1 MNARSAIWFRALVAR
16 KRDAVFATVP
26 AQISGGLCRRPPSSS
41 PSRFRRRRGG
51 NGFRAST
58 TREEGLRILTSPRRE
73 ASLFDYGGKLRFP
86 AFFFVP
92 TATGDLQRQPAG
104 LHCRRHGSGQHS
116 LDRRSDI
123 RRRDAPRRG
132 RGVLSREGLP
142 RRRHRGRSGALR
154 RRRRAVARVHRD
166 RPADHRQCRDSRPQ
180 GNGRVLSQS
189 GRAGMGHH
197 GRRPARATRG
207 RGHAPSRS
215 WSRRC
220 RWPRFSPPSAFPIS

>member
-86 AFFFVP
+86 AFFLCGGQPETYGWGFSGSLAG
-92 TATGDLQRQPAG
+92 TAY
-104 LHCRRHGSGQHS
+104 
-116 LDRRSDI
+116 
-123 RRRDAPRRG
+123 
-132 RGVLSREGLP
+132 
-142 RRRHRGRSGALR
+142 
-154 RRRRAVARVHRD
+154 
-166 RPADHRQCRDSRPQ
+166 RP
-180 GNGRVLSQS
+180 G
-189 GRAGMGHH
+189 
-197 GRRPARATRG
+197 
-207 RGHAPSRS
+207 
-215 WSRRC
+215 
-220 RWPRFSPPSAFPIS
+220 